1 MSESVKLPSEDD
13 AIGNPSRE
21 PLIRL
26 TDIALGRVKDLLQR
40 DGAPGHGLRVAVTGG
55 GCSGMQYQLAF
66 EPGPK
71 EGDVVLDF
79 DGVRVFVDAPS
90 QEHLA
95 GLTLDYVTGLNGA
108 GFKFLNPNATRTCG
122 CGTSF
127 AV

>member
-1 MSESVKLPSEDD
+1 MSEGMNLPIEGDPTTQ
-13 AIGNPSRE
+13 NPADSA
-21 PLIRL
+21 IRL
-26 TDIALGRVKDLLQR
+26 TDIAIQKVRELLQR
-40 DGAPGHGLRVAVTGG
+40 DGVEGGGLRVGVTGG

-66 EPGPK
+66 EPAPK
-71 EGDVVLDF
+71 DSDLVLEL
-79 DGVRVFVDAPS
+79 DGVRVFVDPES
-90 QEHLA
+90 QQHLN

>member
-1 MSESVKLPSEDD
+1 MNESVSLPTESDVVAD
-13 AIGNPSRE
+13 ASRD

-26 TDIALGRVKDLLQR
+26 TDIAVEKVKELLAR
-40 DGAPGHGLRVAVTGG
+40 EGAAGHGLRVGVSGG

-66 EPGPK
+66 EPNPK
-71 EGDVVLDF
+71 DGDVVLEL
-79 DGVRVFVDAPS
+79 DGVRVFVDPQS
-90 QEHLA
+90 RQHLA

>member
-1 MSESVKLPSEDD
+1 MSEGVSLPIEGE
-13 AIGNPSRE
+13 AITGE
-21 PLIRL
+21 PGDPTIRL
-26 TDIALGRVKDLLQR
+26 TDLALQKVRELLKR
-40 DGAPGHGLRVAVTGG
+40 DGAEGHGLRIGVTGG

-66 EPGPK
+66 EPAPK
-71 EGDVVLDF
+71 AGDLVLEL
-79 DGVRVFVDAPS
+79 DGARVFVDPAS
-90 QEHLA
+90 QPHLA

>member
-1 MSESVKLPSEDD
+1 MSEGINLPIE
-13 AIGNPSRE
+13 GNPTSRDSGE
-21 PLIRL
+21 APIRL
-26 TDIALGRVKDLLQR
+26 TDIAIRKVRELLQR
-40 DGAPGHGLRVAVTGG
+40 DGAAGHGLRVGVTGG

-66 EPGPK
+66 EPEPRS
-71 EGDVVLDF
+71 GDLVLEQ
-79 DGVRVFVDAPS
+79 DGVRVFVDPES
-90 QEHLA
+90 RQHLD

>member
-1 MSESVKLPSEDD
+1 MSEGVSLPIEGD
-13 AIGNPSRE
+13 ATPRNQGDAPIQ
-21 PLIRL
+21 L
-26 TDIALGRVKDLLQR
+26 TEIALQKVRELLKR
-40 DGAPGHGLRVAVTGG
+40 EAAEGHGLRIGVTGG
-55 GCSGMQYQLAF
+55 GCSGMQYQLGF

-71 EGDVVLDF
+71 PDDLVLEL
-79 DGVRVFVDAPS
+79 DGVLVFVDAAS
-90 QEHLA
+90 QPHLA